1 MFARLQTSSSSS
13 NALPAILA
21 PDQGFAAMQLCTVG
35 KPTPFPA
42 SVPSFWRYAPT
53 TGRHGG
59 RVVCKTAV
67 PARLPTSR
75 WKDTG
80 LQSQEN
86 CRMQACD
93 FLFFRLYMHTLER
106 ARESARAREKE
117 NVCNEIIYIS
127 IIGR

>member
-21 PDQGFAAMQLCTVG
+21 PDQGFATMQLCTVG

-53 TGRHGG
+53 TGKHGG

-93 FLFFRLYMHTLER
+93 FLILVFIYIHQR
-106 ARESARAREKE
+106 AKESARAREKGS
-117 NVCNEIIYIS
+117 VCNETIYIS